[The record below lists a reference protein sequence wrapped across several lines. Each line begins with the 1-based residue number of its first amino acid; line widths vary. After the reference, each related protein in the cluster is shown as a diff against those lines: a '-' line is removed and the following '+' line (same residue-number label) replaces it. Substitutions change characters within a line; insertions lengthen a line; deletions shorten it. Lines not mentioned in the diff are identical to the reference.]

1 GSYTVG
7 GDVLVNDSAFDGPV
21 KFAGWNG
28 STSGSYGSFTAN
40 ADGTYS
46 YTLNNSHPAVNAL
59 NKGQTLTETFSYT
72 VQDADGDTRTASV
85 TITIQ
90 GHTDGPPTVSVP
102 DANGAEAGQLS
113 VAENATTAATGHFS
127 IHSEAGVASISVGGT
142 SVSLAQL
149 SGLGSP
155 GASPVTVSTAKGDL
169 TLTGYN
175 AATG

>member
-1 GSYTVG
+1 
-7 GDVLVNDSAFDGPV
+7 
-21 KFAGWNG
+21 
-28 STSGSYGSFTAN
+28 
-40 ADGTYS
+40 
-46 YTLNNSHPAVNAL
+46 
-59 NKGQTLTETFSYT
+59 
-72 VQDADGDTRTASV
+72 
-85 TITIQ
+85 
-90 GHTDGPPTVSVP
+90 
-102 DANGAEAGQLS
+102 EAGQLS

-175 AATG
+175 AATGEVSYSYTVKGAQDHSAGDQSVSDVFGITVTDVNSVVSGNASLTVLITDTNPVAQGESHEVTEDSGSYTVGGDVLVNDSAFDGPVKFAGWNGSTSGS